1 MRHELKTIL
10 RKTTK
15 FRRGNVLKKGMEGLN
30 AAGCERKAL
39 ERVKSGK
46 EGEKKSTEMNK
57 NSLL

>member
-1 MRHELKTIL
+1 MMRHELKTIL

-46 EGEKKSTEMNK
+46 EGEKEHRNE
-57 NSLL
+57 